1 MVSGDNKGMV
11 LKSKLQHAPFL
22 SKNIFERVLE
32 NMNRVLVTS
41 MPAKKNTMIM
51 MAGIA
56 FFVVLVVLDII
67 RFFTL
72 NIFEPM
78 GVTFDVVFLVVLF
91 NRANAKYTCEL
102 MKDSLV
108 FHKSSLWGIKR
119 YEVSFRSIMGIYRY
133 QPKLVEITKFRHT
146 DRLQSALDARE
157 VWTIA
162 YTATSK
168 SGKTEN
174 CRIYFKPGD
183 EFLDELH
190 RVLPNKVMM
199 NDEKVILADLERAK

>member
-1 MVSGDNKGMV
+1 MTVTSEREGVGTNVST
-11 LKSKLQHAPFL
+11 LPFL
-22 SKNIFERVLE
+22 SKNFFERMLDK
-32 NMNRVLVTS
+32 MNKVLVTS
-41 MPAKKNTMIM
+41 LPAKKNTMVM
-51 MAGIA
+51 MAGIT
-56 FFVVLVVLDII
+56 FFAVLVILDII

-72 NIFEPM
+72 NMFEPM
-78 GVTFDVVFLVVLF
+78 GVTFDVVFLVVLL
-91 NRANAKYTCEL
+91 NRIHAKYTCEL
-102 MKDSLV
+102 KQDSLV
-108 FHKSSLWGIKR
+108 FHKSSLWGTKR
-119 YEVSFRSIMGIYRY
+119 YEVAFRSIMGIYRY

-162 YTATSK
+162 YTVTSK
-168 SGKTEN
+168 KGKTEN

-199 NDEKVILADLERAK
+199 NDEKVILADLQRAK